1 MEMGIVVANF
11 IFAVFGEFLTIA
23 LMVLGY
29 KVLDWITPF
38 DTSKHLGNGNIAI
51 GIVQCIILNVIIEVL
66 HQILLIDI
74 QINGSMVF
82 ENK

>member
-1 MEMGIVVANF
+1 MEILVVVSNF
-11 IFAVFGEFLTIA
+11 IYAIFGALLTIA

-51 GIVQCIILNVIIEVL
+51 GIVV
-66 HQILLIDI
+66 
-74 QINGSMVF
+74 GSMFVGLGISVGLVVGLGL
-82 ENK
+82 N